1 MRREDADAERRG
13 HGDARHLGVLPHP
26 MGVFGGLRLCMAHSG
41 GIGFSIHLPQVCMA
55 VLGLSAGS
63 GEGFGDLAPTRLPAT
78 QQSTFP
84 PCKHILNLNCTALE
98 GGRQAGN
105 CAGTRTGEC
114 ATLTHDS

>member
-1 MRREDADAERRG
+1 
-13 HGDARHLGVLPHP
+13 
-26 MGVFGGLRLCMAHSG
+26 
-41 GIGFSIHLPQVCMA
+41 MA

-63 GEGFGDLAPTRLPAT
+63 GEGFGDLAPPRLPAT

-105 CAGTRTGEC
+105 YARTRTGEC